1 MFSFPQPAK
10 RLILISLKKKKTQKI
25 QFPATLISMI
35 QVWSCG
41 GSMEVV
47 PCSRVAHLD
56 HHSLPYT
63 FPDQDLLQSN
73 KIRIAELWMDAY
85 RRIFYRRDT
94 LAHFIRQVGGD
105 GTGCSLNTSCIGVTV
120 AMFWCSLRAP
130 TSQSVCSSR
139 RVSDARTSSGT

>member
-1 MFSFPQPAK
+1 
-10 RLILISLKKKKTQKI
+10 
-25 QFPATLISMI
+25 MI

-94 LAHFIRQVGGD
+94 LAHFIRQVGRD
-105 GTGCSLNTSCIGVTV
+105 GTGCRVNTSCTCVTV
-120 AMFWCSLRAP
+120 LAFWCSLRAP
-130 TSQSVCSSR
+130 T
-139 RVSDARTSSGT
+139 